1 MSWWNEFKPRVERDV
16 PLGRLTWFRVGGN
29 ARFLFSP
36 RDARDLAAL
45 MTRAREEGLAVK
57 VLGGGANVLIRDDGF
72 DGVVVRL
79 DQPEFRAVQVEG
91 TAVEVGAGVD
101 LMPLTRRLSYQGL
114 SGLEPMAGIP
124 GTVGGGVRMNAG
136 GPAGSLGDVVCAA
149 EVLDSARAVET
160 RSAER
165 LGFGYRSSAL
175 EDCIVLSVRLELRPG
190 DPQHCREDYDERLA
204 GKTGSQPLRDKSAGC
219 IFKNPDQAPA
229 GRLIDQAGLKGARS
243 GRAVVSDRHANF
255 ILAESGAT
263 ASDVLRLIDLIRT
276 RVRQQFGV
284 ELETEI
290 DIW

>member
-1 MSWWNEFKPRVERDV
+1 MSWWDEFKPRVEQDA

-29 ARFLFSP
+29 ARFLFHP

-45 MTRAREEGLAVK
+45 MHRAREEELPVK

-79 DQPEFRAVQVEG
+79 DQPEFRAVRVEG
-91 TAVEVGAGVD
+91 ESVEAGAGVD
-101 LMPLTRRLSYQGL
+101 LMPLTRRLSYEGL
-114 SGLEPMAGIP
+114 SGVEPLAGIP

-136 GPAGSLGDVVCAA
+136 GPAGSLGDVVREAT
-149 EVLDSARAVET
+149 VLDPEGMVET
-160 RSAER
+160 RSTEQ
-165 LGFGYRSSAL
+165 LGFGYRSSDL
-175 EDCIVLSVRLELRPG
+175 EDCVVLSVRMELRQG
-190 DPQHCREDYDERLA
+190 DPQRCRAEYDERLA

-219 IFKNPDQAPA
+219 VFKNPAEAPA
-229 GRLIDQAGLKGARS
+229 GRLIDQAGLKGTRC
-243 GRAVVSDRHANF
+243 GQAVVSDRHANF

-263 ASDVLRLIDLIRT
+263 ASDVLRLIDLIRA
-276 RVRQQFGV
+276 RVRERFGV